1 VKKSVRERL
10 KKILHSPGR
19 DAAGGLL
26 SFLFL
31 AVCLVPAP
39 TPAADAGP
47 QNEPWLLVDSGNLT
61 LTVMHDDRP
70 RMTLH
75 NIAIGRYGTSLDKRR
90 GDKKTPLGHF
100 RITEIRRETSFH
112 RFIALDYPGIEHAE
126 KGHREG
132 VISQH
137 ELQAILRAHRLGKAP
152 PQHTALGGNIGIH
165 GLGLGD
171 LRLHETM
178 NWTRGCVAL
187 TDEQVDAL
195 LSWARVG
202 MTVEIR

>member
-1 VKKSVRERL
+1 VKKSARETPE
-10 KKILHSPGR
+10 KILPSPGR
-19 DAAGGLL
+19 GAAVRHFSVSLAFACLLPTLASAAGI
-26 SFLFL
+26 
-31 AVCLVPAP
+31 
-39 TPAADAGP
+39 GP
-47 QNEPWLLVDSGNLT
+47 QSEPWLLVDTSQLT
-61 LTVMHDDRP
+61 LTVMQDDHP

-75 NIAIGRYGTSLDKRR
+75 NIAIGRYGTSLEKRR

-100 RITEIRRETSFH
+100 RITKIHRETNFH
-112 RFIALDYPGIEHAE
+112 RFIGLDYPGIEHAE
-126 KGHREG
+126 KGRRAG
-132 VISQH
+132 VISQR
-137 ELQAILRAHRLGKAP
+137 ELQAILRAHRLRKPP

-165 GLGLGD
+165 GLGQGD

-195 LSWARVG
+195 MSWARVG

>member
-1 VKKSVRERL
+1 LLLVVCLMPPQTS
-10 KKILHSPGR
+10 
-19 DAAGGLL
+19 AAG
-26 SFLFL
+26 
-31 AVCLVPAP
+31 
-39 TPAADAGP
+39 AGP
-47 QNEPWLLVDSGNLT
+47 QSEPWLLVDTENLT

-75 NIAIGRYGTSLDKRR
+75 NIAIGRYGTSLEKRR

-100 RITEIRRETSFH
+100 RITKIHRETNFH
-112 RFIALDYPGIEHAE
+112 RFIGLDYPGIEHAE
-126 KGHREG
+126 KGKREG
-132 VISQH
+132 VISQR
-137 ELQAILRAHRLGKAP
+137 ELQAILRAHRLGKPP

-195 LSWARVG
+195 MSWARVG